1 MLHETFLES
10 ADIKS
15 LEQLY
20 LHWLDS
26 SLQSRRNFDGRAL
39 RFILVTIIAAI
50 LDFYGR
56 VGLGREKICTK
67 GPSDSI
73 KERKGE
79 GVGLWINIPL
89 PFPAPFPHLRL

>member
-20 LHWLDS
+20 LHRLDS
-26 SLQSRRNFDGRAL
+26 SLQSRRNFDGWAL

-50 LDFYGR
+50 FDFYGR
-56 VGLGREKICTK
+56 VGLGREKNLYQGAERQYK
-67 GPSDSI
+67 GT
-73 KERKGE
+73 E
-79 GVGLWINIPL
+79 GGGGGIWINIPL
-89 PFPAPFPHLRL
+89 SFPAPFPHLRL

>member
-20 LHWLDS
+20 LHRLDS
-26 SLQSRRNFDGRAL
+26 RLQSRRNFDGWAL

-50 LDFYGR
+50 FDIYGR
-56 VGLGREKICTK
+56 VGLGREKNLYQGAERQYK
-67 GPSDSI
+67 GT
-73 KERKGE
+73 E
-79 GVGLWINIPL
+79 GGGGGDMN
-89 PFPAPFPHLRL
+89 

>member
-20 LHWLDS
+20 LYRLDS
-26 SLQSRRNFDGRAL
+26 SLQSRRNFDGWAL

-50 LDFYGR
+50 FDFYGR
-56 VGLGREKICTK
+56 VGLGREKN
-67 GPSDSI
+67 
-73 KERKGE
+73 
-79 GVGLWINIPL
+79 L
-89 PFPAPFPHLRL
+89 

>member
-20 LHWLDS
+20 LHRLDS
-26 SLQSRRNFDGRAL
+26 SL

-56 VGLGREKICTK
+56 EGLGREKICTK

-79 GVGLWINIPL
+79 GVGL
-89 PFPAPFPHLRL
+89 

>member
-20 LHWLDS
+20 LHRLDS
-26 SLQSRRNFDGRAL
+26 SL

-79 GVGLWINIPL
+79 GVGL
-89 PFPAPFPHLRL
+89 

>member
-56 VGLGREKICTK
+56 VGLGREKK
-67 GPSDSI
+67 LYQGAERQY
-73 KERKGE
+73 KEKE
-79 GVGLWINIPL
+79 GRGGGAMN
-89 PFPAPFPHLRL
+89 

>member
-20 LHWLDS
+20 LHRLDS
-26 SLQSRRNFDGRAL
+26 SLQSRRNFDGWAL

-50 LDFYGR
+50 FDIYGR
-56 VGLGREKICTK
+56 VGLGREKNLYQGAERQYK
-67 GPSDSI
+67 GT
-73 KERKGE
+73 E
-79 GVGLWINIPL
+79 GGGGGDMN
-89 PFPAPFPHLRL
+89 

>member
-20 LHWLDS
+20 LHRLDS

-56 VGLGREKICTK
+56 VGLGRENICTK

-79 GVGLWINIPL
+79 GVGL
-89 PFPAPFPHLRL
+89 

>member
-20 LHWLDS
+20 LHRLDS
-26 SLQSRRNFDGRAL
+26 SLQSKRNFDRWAL

-50 LDFYGR
+50 FDFYGR
-56 VGLGREKICTK
+56 VGLGREKNLYQ
-67 GPSDSI
+67 GASDSI

-89 PFPAPFPHLRL
+89 SFPAPFPHLRL

>member
-20 LHWLDS
+20 LHRLDS
-26 SLQSRRNFDGRAL
+26 SLQSRRNFDGWAL

-50 LDFYGR
+50 FDIYGR
-56 VGLGREKICTK
+56 VGLGREKNLYQGAERQYK
-67 GPSDSI
+67 GT
-73 KERKGE
+73 EGGE
-79 GVGLWINIPL
+79 GGDMN
-89 PFPAPFPHLRL
+89 

>member
-10 ADIKS
+10 ADTKS

-20 LHWLDS
+20 LHRLDS

>member
-20 LHWLDS
+20 LHRLDS
-26 SLQSRRNFDGRAL
+26 SLQSRRNFDGWVL

-50 LDFYGR
+50 FDFYGR
-56 VGLGREKICTK
+56 VGLGREKNLYQGAERQYK
-67 GPSDSI
+67 G
-73 KERKGE
+73 KEG
-79 GVGLWINIPL
+79 GGGGAMN
-89 PFPAPFPHLRL
+89 

>member
-20 LHWLDS
+20 LHRLDS
-26 SLQSRRNFDGRAL
+26 SLQSKRNFDRWAL

-50 LDFYGR
+50 FDIYGR
-56 VGLGREKICTK
+56 VGLGREKNLYQGAERQYK
-67 GPSDSI
+67 GT
-73 KERKGE
+73 E
-79 GVGLWINIPL
+79 GGGGGDMN
-89 PFPAPFPHLRL
+89 